1 MGKKSRR
8 PQRTAVK
15 KNCSSASNGGGNK
28 KDEVAAFDILDT
40 FISQTLN
47 LKMMNAI
54 LHRNY

>member
-1 MGKKSRR
+1 MRKKSRR

-15 KNCSSASNGGGNK
+15 KNCSSNGGGNK